1 VDSRRHTWLKVSQH
15 GTRRSRGHLKVLQK
29 QHQAHMC
36 RHIPT
41 QIEWILYTHVKLGIL
56 GVSKAWHVLSAAM
69 RTGQWRSSYSQID
82 SQNPVQ
88 E

>member
-1 VDSRRHTWLKVSQH
+1 MAEVVS
-15 GTRRSRGHLKVLQK
+15 T
-29 QHQAHMC
+29 QHQEEQRTSKAVAETASAHMC

-41 QIEWILYTHVKLGIL
+41 QIKWILYTHVELGIL